1 MAGSSSDLHSIQEIW
16 VTIADCENLPGLPT
30 SKNNLY
36 SRNAIRNRLDYKA
49 KQKPGTKRKAV
60 GNGKAL
66 EYRADLLPIEAQRA
80 LLGMMSGS
88 KIESSPAPF
97 SSPVDLFE
105 QLRVASGHKLFS
117 DPDEM
122 LGDGLNLLS
131 VLNQFMAECS
141 RFNHVAVADAIMH
154 AEGLI
159 RAGHALSKTEGGAA

>member
-1 MAGSSSDLHSIQEIW
+1 MAGSSSDLHSVSQVWLTAYQILDLHI
-16 VTIADCENLPGLPT
+16 PGFPKTLMGAH
-30 SKNNLY
+30 KYL
-36 SRNAIRNRLDYKA
+36 
-49 KQKPGTKRKAV
+49 KRQLRSAPDAV
-60 GNGKAL
+60 RRKRGVQGKSI
-66 EYRADLLPIEAQRA
+66 EYRADLLPIHGQKA
-80 LLGMMSGS
+80 LIGLLPDNHH
-88 KIESSPAPF
+88 EYVLEPDQSPI
-97 SSPVDLFE
+97 DLFE

-141 RFNHVAVADAIMH
+141 CFNRVAVADAIMH